1 MGQLSAPG
9 GNGST
14 FVFLHIS
21 MGDRIVVVGTIT
33 CVIGPPLAP
42 DLLLRMKRVLLAA
55 GDNVPS
61 LGFDENVSDNTDDD
75 ASFYCIC
82 SRVHV
87 VVDDLKAFLLC

>member
-1 MGQLSAPG
+1 
-9 GNGST
+9 
-14 FVFLHIS
+14 

-75 ASFYCIC
+75 AFSNCIC
-82 SRVHV
+82 RVHV
-87 VVDDLKAFLLC
+87 VVDDPRAFLLY

>member
-1 MGQLSAPG
+1 
-9 GNGST
+9 
-14 FVFLHIS
+14 

-42 DLLLRMKRVLLAA
+42 DLRMKRVLLAA

-75 ASFYCIC
+75 AFSYCIC
-82 SRVHV
+82 RVHV

>member
-1 MGQLSAPG
+1 
-9 GNGST
+9 
-14 FVFLHIS
+14 